1 MTTVKELCLKYFSV
15 DDATKFTWKCQCGA
29 VIIQKKN
36 TGWTNLANHIK
47 SQHGED
53 PKSVPTGQATI
64 SFAKSKRVTS
74 KGSNIYCWLNWVCS
88 SLKPFS
94 FVDDVLT
101 REYTKLEPISH
112 NSLKKYMEL
121 VTKEVEKR
129 IQSALPE
136 KLALAIDGWTK
147 NSTHFV
153 GVFAIYPAANTQGY
167 DSALLAFSP
176 LFSETSFTA
185 NDHYQ
190 FLEWVLSVYGKTMSD
205 VIAIIGDNA
214 EVNKALSNLCE
225 KPLIGCASHRF
236 NLAVSLFLKE
246 HTEIIAKISDI
257 MIKLGTNAKIIHSPK
272 FESAIVKIQEKM
284 HDTLDDE
291 ELAAVAV
298 LKKEVILTQTRSD
311 EQENSV
317 AEFMKRRKMTKAE
330 HDNGYIET
338 RFLLPTSNLLERF
351 FSVSGL
357 AYDDFRQNMTPMNLE
372 MQLFLKTNKRFW
384 DEELVSKCCA

>member
-136 KLALAIDGWTK
+136 KLA
-147 NSTHFV
+147 
-153 GVFAIYPAANTQGY
+153 
-167 DSALLAFSP
+167 
-176 LFSETSFTA
+176 
-185 NDHYQ
+185 
-190 FLEWVLSVYGKTMSD
+190 
-205 VIAIIGDNA
+205 
-214 EVNKALSNLCE
+214 
-225 KPLIGCASHRF
+225 HRF

-257 MIKLGTNAKIIHSPK
+257 MIKLR
-272 FESAIVKIQEKM
+272 
-284 HDTLDDE
+284 TLKYRGKLRQKTD
-291 ELAAVAV
+291 LGPV
-298 LKKEVILTQTRSD
+298 LKNETRWSRTFAMLNRYIRLHPFLLEPEFSGDQAFATLLLSPHILEPMQKSFIRQSLN
-311 EQENSV
+311 QQLSKS
-317 AEFMKRRKMTKAE
+317 KRKCMIHLMTK
-330 HDNGYIET
+330 
-338 RFLLPTSNLLERF
+338 NLLLWQYWKKKLFWPKLDPMNKKTRLQNLWNDAKWQKLNMTTVTLKHDFYCQPQTCLRGF

-384 DEELVSKCCA
+384 DEELVSKCCAW

>member
-129 IQSALPE
+129 IQSAWNESWNGDISWNQCKNHSFAKVWISYCQNPRENAWYTWWRRTCCCGSTE
-136 KLALAIDGWTK
+136 KRSYFDPNSIRWT
-147 NSTHFV
+147 
-153 GVFAIYPAANTQGY
+153 
-167 DSALLAFSP
+167 
-176 LFSETSFTA
+176 
-185 NDHYQ
+185 
-190 FLEWVLSVYGKTMSD
+190 
-205 VIAIIGDNA
+205 
-214 EVNKALSNLCE
+214 
-225 KPLIGCASHRF
+225 R
-236 NLAVSLFLKE
+236 
-246 HTEIIAKISDI
+246 
-257 MIKLGTNAKIIHSPK
+257 KLGCRIYETTQNDKSWTWQRLHWNTIFIAN
-272 FESAIVKIQEKM
+272 
-284 HDTLDDE
+284 
-291 ELAAVAV
+291 
-298 LKKEVILTQTRSD
+298 LKPAWEV
-311 EQENSV
+311 
-317 AEFMKRRKMTKAE
+317 F
-330 HDNGYIET
+330 
-338 RFLLPTSNLLERF
+338 
-351 FSVSGL
+351 
-357 AYDDFRQNMTPMNLE
+357 
-372 MQLFLKTNKRFW
+372 
-384 DEELVSKCCA
+384 